1 MTRTEER
8 LSDAL
13 HASADRVRDDRL
25 RPLPESEPG
34 VRREPRRGRAWLV
47 PAAAAASVVLVIA
60 VAVALVGGPRPAP
73 GADRSGSGGTGIT
86 AAEVPR
92 YFAFFNMPN
101 EHEFFWQVIVLST
114 VTGAEIARTPVLDN
128 PSADPVSIA
137 AAPDDRTFYVDYRV
151 GTQTRIYTFSI
162 PARGRTAPITLI
174 QGGVVTD
181 TAGAGY
187 PPSLSGDQLAVSP
200 DGTRLALSTGTAGR
214 VIQDQ
219 DQANRIV
226 VINLRTG
233 AHSRWQGGLDRL
245 GKSFG
250 IINLSWADGGRSLVF
265 LAQWCDDDGPAVNA
279 DPNGYCSGA
288 DTRYGYRDAEVW
300 SLNATS
306 GGGRLNDGRLLLRQ
320 SAQYPTIAQAI
331 AGPGGTG
338 LTAVVFTGPIDLSDR
353 AGQWHDLEIDQISA
367 EGVLER
373 TDYRASHPQMAFTP
387 GTTMLDWDPSGKYL
401 IFTDGNQPLFAWVG
415 DGTLHRL
422 PFPSPVHAKVGFWWA
437 GGPVAW

>member
-1 MTRTEER
+1 MTRIEER

-25 RPLPESEPG
+25 RPLPAAG
-34 VRREPRRGRAWLV
+34 RTTKRARAWLIPV
-47 PAAAAASVVLVIA
+47 AAAASVVLVIA
-60 VAVALVGGPRPAP
+60 AAVALAGGPRNAAVP
-73 GADRSGSGGTGIT
+73 GADRGGSGGTGIT
-86 AAEVPR
+86 ATEVPK
-92 YFAFFNMPN
+92 YFAFFNSPN
-101 EHEFFWQVIVLST
+101 EHEFLWQVIVLST
-114 VTGAEIARTPVLDN
+114 VTGAEVARTPVLDN

-174 QGGVVTD
+174 KGGVVSD

-187 PPSLSGDQLAVSP
+187 PPSVSGDQLAVSP
-200 DGTRLALSTGTAGR
+200 DGTQLALSTGTSGR

-219 DQANRIV
+219 DQANQIV

-233 AHSRWQGGLDRL
+233 ARSRWQGGLDRP

-250 IINLSWADGGRSLVF
+250 IMNLSWGDGGRSLVF

-279 DPNGYCSGA
+279 DPSGYCSGA

-300 SLNATS
+300 SLNATT
-306 GGGRLNDGRLLLRQ
+306 GGGRLSDGRLLLRQ
-320 SAQYPTIAQAI
+320 SARYPVIAQAI

-338 LTAVVFTGPIDLSDR
+338 LTAVVLTGPTDR
-353 AGQWHDLEIDQISA
+353 ADRWHDLEIDLISA
-367 EGVLER
+367 EGSLER
-373 TDYRASHPQMAFTP
+373 TEYRGSHPQMAFTP
-387 GTTMLDWDPSGKYL
+387 GTTMLDWDPSDTYV

-422 PFPSPVHAKVGFWWA
+422 PFPSPPQAKVGFWWA
-437 GGPVAW
+437 GGPVTW